1 MRGPTPFPF
10 SLLFPFPAPLFP
22 PTPFPANDHLTG
34 IFKTTYQLMRQAG
47 VPCWEWEFE
56 HPRHGFSWGPRK
68 ENGAYNPDTVQQ
80 KALEQTIEF
89 FNTHVMRMKKLE

>member
-1 MRGPTPFPF
+1 MERIRKIQTPVVI
-10 SLLFPFPAPLFP
+10 LNR
-22 PTPFPANDHLTG
+22 TNDHLTG
-34 IFKTTYQLMRQAG
+34 IFETTYQLMRQAG
-47 VPCWEWEFE
+47 VPCWQWEFE

-89 FNTHVMRMKKLE
+89 FNTYVMRMKKLE